1 MEDRTSV
8 AIQLEVIEETCLNDT
23 HKRYNEKNIFKIII
37 LQEKGSPEH
46 HMVDAGTKMY
56 LQALKLLW
64 YIGDNEFS
72 EGLNN

>member
-1 MEDRTSV
+1 
-8 AIQLEVIEETCLNDT
+8 
-23 HKRYNEKNIFKIII
+23 
-37 LQEKGSPEH
+37 
-46 HMVDAGTKMY
+46 MVDAGTRMY